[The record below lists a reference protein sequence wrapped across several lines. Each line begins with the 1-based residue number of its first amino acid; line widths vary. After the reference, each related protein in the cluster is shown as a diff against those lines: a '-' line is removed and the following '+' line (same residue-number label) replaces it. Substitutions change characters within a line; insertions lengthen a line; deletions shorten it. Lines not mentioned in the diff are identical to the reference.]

1 MIKQMQEKQSLE
13 NKVDKLEQDMSDIKN
28 LLQQLVEMKA

>member
-1 MIKQMQEKQSLE
+1 MQEKQSLE